1 MFLKLLGINKKGD
14 LISLFVLLFIF
25 SLVYPQLGI
34 NNLLHLNTANISYE
48 FDNSYTKFFNETDIL
63 LITKND
69 SSKIY
74 TTDSIIE
81 SNYKIKNGFIKSQLI
96 NSYSLFKI
104 NEDLLSFKMQNHY
117 TCINS
122 RISFHYNKNFNP
134 TLFFQIDNNKYLSY
148 GIGNKFIRDN
158 LKISILYKLFKY
170 YYHLQFIYD
179 EFVFS
184 NSFLRNQEIYESNI
198 EYNQPKINLLFK
210 LRYNNNYINKPISD
224 DISQRLGNDYYTK
237 YSLENISKINIAED
251 KKIILIG
258 SYSYNQQ
265 AISLIYNDVKIINI
279 NKLENQNK
287 KIQVSYSFK
296 KRNSDYNI
304 GLLFKN
310 IFFESTGRIRTSII
324 SNSLEATLGAP
335 IVNNYDIGTIVT
347 SSMFF
352 NYHKIINNN
361 LKYTFNTMFLREYYD
376 ITVKNDLINIFVDP
390 EVTIEK
396 FKYKRK
402 DGLELGIQLN
412 YNIKKTNFIFSF
424 NQHIPLKII
433 YNQNLYNNEY
443 DLNTNIKYG
452 GGKFQILI
460 IQNI

>member
-1 MFLKLLGINKKGD
+1 MFLKLSGINKKGD

-25 SLVYPQLGI
+25 SLAYPQLGI

-48 FDNSYTKFFNETDIL
+48 SDNSYIKFFNETDIL

-74 TTDSIIE
+74 TTNSIIE

-104 NEDLLSFKMQNHY
+104 NEDLLLFKMQNHY

-122 RISFHYNKNFNP
+122 KILFHYNRNFNP
-134 TLFFQIDNNKYLSY
+134 ILFFQIDNNKYLSY

-158 LKISILYKLFKY
+158 LKISIQYQLFKY
-170 YYHLQFIYD
+170 CYHLQFIYD
-179 EFVFS
+179 EFIFS
-184 NSFLRNQEIYESNI
+184 NFFLRNQEIYESNI
-198 EYNQPKINLLFK
+198 EYNQPRMNLLFK
-210 LRYNNNYINKPISD
+210 LRYNNYYINKPILD
-224 DISQRLGNDYYTK
+224 DIPQRLENDYYTK
-237 YSLENISKINIAED
+237 YSLENISKINIAKD

-265 AISLIYNDVKIINI
+265 AISLMHNDIKIINI

-296 KRNSDYNI
+296 KRNLDYNI
-304 GLLFKN
+304 GFLFKK
-310 IFFESTGRIRTSII
+310 IIFESTGRIRTSII

-335 IVNNYDIGTIVT
+335 IVNNYDIGEIVT
-347 SSMFF
+347 NSMFF

-361 LKYTFNTMFLREYYD
+361 LKYTFNVMFLRDYYD
-376 ITVKNDLINIFVDP
+376 ITIKNDLINLFVDP

-396 FKYKRK
+396 FRYKRK
-402 DGLELGIQLN
+402 DGLELGIQFN
-412 YNIKKTNFIFSF
+412 YIIKKTNFVFSF

-433 YNQNLYNNEY
+433 DNQNLYNNEY
-443 DLNTNIKYG
+443 EINGNVKYG
-452 GGKFQILI
+452 GGKLQILI